1 MSRSKKLPPEIVKHW
16 PEVFEDVEVEVLPI
30 EYLHSVQVTF
40 TDGKVWDIDLKTGKE
55 DVDIGSAIGDLV
67 EEYEDTIMSVDFK
80 LDTDKVKKDITSRT
94 ARFLKKRK

>member
-1 MSRSKKLPPEIVKHW
+1 VSRSKKLPPEIVKHW